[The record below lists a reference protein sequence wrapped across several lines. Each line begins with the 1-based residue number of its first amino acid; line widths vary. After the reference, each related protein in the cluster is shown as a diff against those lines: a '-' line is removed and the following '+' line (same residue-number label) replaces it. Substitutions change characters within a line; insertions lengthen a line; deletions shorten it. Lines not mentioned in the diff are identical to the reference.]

1 MNKKIT
7 GKVLTVQIGAEQTL
21 VALADKSGSIVHT
34 AAVPTPE
41 GAVDDGAI
49 VDTAAV
55 TQMLKSVIRRPEFR
69 KIRRAV
75 FVLCTSQ
82 VIAAVGTVP
91 TLTGKKLEKLLN
103 ANADV
108 YFPVDV
114 TDYRLVWQ
122 IIGPCTDADNAGK
135 QNVQIWAVPNGL
147 IPNYYLVANAC
158 GLAVTAIDYFCHSM
172 ASAVGTTFAAGKK
185 KLPAEDVG
193 AEAPQTLL
201 HLLLERDVIGLSLSQ
216 GGHVV
221 LQRALFYNGDPS
233 TQFGEMSMILEY
245 FRTLEIGRN
254 SAVRGIACGALA
266 TDAELVSELSAVLG
280 IPTEVSDAPYA
291 PEFCLCAGAAHTEL
305 DFGLSTLNA
314 PDKSRQ
320 YQQSQLLQY
329 ALVLAGGLA
338 VFGALTLI
346 QSARLDWSADI
357 GNLESKQQVLSLQAG
372 GVSGY
377 YDAYSKYQNAYSSYS
392 GDWETIFA
400 NMQTYNDNLVLVFE
414 ELEQIMPENASV
426 AGVSIGADGMGP
438 TFACEDKEVA
448 AYLIMQLRQLQYA
461 DLLSISDL
469 QGGGGGPASPDAGEE
484 DPGDDPAPLPFPWDE
499 LHAAL
504 AEDLDVYNVA
514 YYLTASRLDALQNS
528 KYCLTPSNTYGS
540 YDELK
545 AAAGDT
551 LTKEIRKKAF
561 SALYQGNPFVI
572 AQLDATFS
580 DRVMLLLTDPDLY
593 WAMLMGGFG
602 SELTDH
608 DSPADLEQD
617 VRETCQILLTLY
629 NYDGLSAVENILC
642 ADPDLEKWYVYY
654 LETALAGQDPNEL
667 FYLNTEK
674 AADDV
679 AKNDGS
685 FNYTKDAALNEAL
698 NGLIGGEDSKTYA
711 LVKDLDFDAY
721 DLNGEVTAE
730 DVREALS
737 EDLDAY
743 RVAYSLYF
751 ANKNSRYLQ
760 LLNACNYGL
769 TLSASPYGSYEAF
782 HVAYGDLSENIQKR
796 VVTALCT
803 TNPFA
808 IAGAWELLTTD
819 PQFSDYAPMLSALEP
834 KSARELE
841 SLMTNTI
848 LPFIR
853 DKASY
858 RAKLEQAIFDGD
870 DEEMKQWYLYY
881 LDAALAG
888 NDPAALPYLNTEAM
902 VIDLMDGGA
911 YNSGSDA
918 LNEKLNA
925 LSEQTGSLIEGLYV
939 PDDTTDPSDT
949 VDTRI
954 YFTVTL
960 SYSDA
965 LRNAE
970 LVRKDLDH
978 SEKVEE
984 LEVAQG

>member
-69 KIRRAV
+69 KVRRAV
-75 FVLCTSQ
+75 FVLYTSQ
-82 VIAAVGTVP
+82 VISAVGTVP
-91 TLTGKKLEKLLN
+91 ALTGKKLEKLLN

-114 TDYRLVWQ
+114 ADYRLVWQ

-135 QNVQIWAVPNGL
+135 QNVQIWAVPNSL
-147 IPNYYLVANAC
+147 LPNYYLVANAC

-185 KLPAEDVG
+185 KLPADDG
-193 AEAPQTLL
+193 AVESPRTLL
-201 HLLLERDVIGLSLSQ
+201 HLLLERDVIGMSLSQ
-216 GGHVV
+216 DGHVV

-233 TQFGEMSMILEY
+233 AQFGEMAMILEY

-254 SAVRGIACGALA
+254 STVHGIACGALA
-266 TDAELVSELSAVLG
+266 TDARLVSDLGTVLG
-280 IPTEVSDAPYA
+280 IPTEASDAPYD
-291 PEFCLCAGAAHTEL
+291 PKFCLCAGAAHTEL
-305 DFGLSTLNA
+305 DFGVPTLNA

-329 ALVLAGGLA
+329 ALVLVGGLA
-338 VFGALTLI
+338 VFGALTMVR
-346 QSARLDWSADI
+346 SARLDWSTDI
-357 GNLESKQQVLSLQAG
+357 GNLENKQQILALQAG

-392 GDWETIFA
+392 GDWETVFA

-426 AGVSIGADGMGP
+426 AGVSISADGMGL

-484 DPGDDPAPLPFPWDE
+484 DPVDPTPLPFPWDE
-499 LHAAL
+499 LRTAL

-514 YYLTASRLDALQNS
+514 YYLTASQLDALQNS
-528 KYCLTPSNTYGS
+528 KYCIAPNNAYGS
-540 YDELK
+540 YDALK
-545 AAAGDT
+545 AAAGDA
-551 LTKEIRKKAF
+551 LTEEIRKNAF
-561 SALYQGNPFVI
+561 SALYRGNPFVI
-572 AQLDATFS
+572 TQLDAIFS

-602 SELTDH
+602 TGLTEH

-617 VRETCQILLTLY
+617 VQETCRILLTLY

-654 LETALAGQDPNEL
+654 LETALAGQDPYAL
-667 FYLNTEK
+667 SYLNTEK

-685 FNYTKDAALNEAL
+685 FNYTKDAALSEAL
-698 NGLIGGEDSKTYA
+698 NGLICGEDSKTYA
-711 LVKDLDFDAY
+711 VVRDLDFDAY

-769 TLSASPYGSYEAF
+769 TLSTSPYDSYEAF
-782 HVAYGDLSENIQKR
+782 QAAYGDLDENVQKR

-803 TNPFA
+803 SNPFA

-819 PQFSDYAPMLSALEP
+819 PQFSSYASMLSAYEP
-834 KSARELE
+834 KSAQELE
-841 SLMTNTI
+841 SMMKNTI
-848 LPFIR
+848 LPLIR
-853 DKASY
+853 DNASY

-870 DEEMKQWYLYY
+870 DKEMKQWYLYY

-888 NDPAALPYLNTEAM
+888 NDPTALPYLNTEAM
-902 VIDLMDGGA
+902 VIDLMDSGA
-911 YNSGSDA
+911 YNSGSEA

-939 PDDTTDPSDT
+939 PDDTTDPSET

-965 LRNAE
+965 LRDAE